1 MRFRTCSRI
10 LRWASGSVFTDPE
23 GYQVEIQTHG
33 KCMSSLHQP
42 QLEPIRYRRD
52 RARLDPLQGG
62 IVPIRCPTRR
72 GAAGHRASAG
82 RPHNRAHAAAC
93 SRQSDR
99 RFVIACFGDPGLHA
113 LRDQTALPVL
123 GIQEAAVMT
132 ALTLGQRF
140 GVIAI
145 LPGSI
150 PRHLRAFGAMGVL
163 DRLAGDRA
171 LGLGVA
177 ELSEPGRSLTAM
189 IETGHRLRDEDG
201 ANVLIMGCAGMADYR
216 DTLEAETGLPV
227 VEPCQAA
234 AAMALGQIALNL
246 TAPKKGFRRLMA
258 LRQAFSPLLL
268 PRFCRM
274 GLWISTASTVSRIS
288 ISKRGQRA

>member
-1 MRFRTCSRI
+1 MSLVVI
-10 LRWASGSVFTDPE
+10 NPNSSQSVTD
-23 GYQVEIQTHG
+23 GIA
-33 KCMSSLHQP
+33 
-42 QLEPIRYRRD
+42 
-52 RARLDPLQGG
+52 RALIPLQGG
-62 IVPIRCPTRR
+62 IVPIRCLTLEEGPPGIESQAQADLTIAPMLRL
-72 GAAGHRASAG
+72 
-82 RPHNRAHAAAC
+82 AAA
-93 SRQSDR
+93 QSNASGY
-99 RFVIACFGDPGLHA
+99 VIACFGDPGLHA
-113 LRDQTALPVL
+113 LRDQTPLPVL

-246 TAPKKGFRRLMA
+246 TRRPKNGAPND
-258 LRQAFSPLLL
+258 
-268 PRFCRM
+268 
-274 GLWISTASTVSRIS
+274 
-288 ISKRGQRA
+288 

>member
-1 MRFRTCSRI
+1 MSLVVI
-10 LRWASGSVFTDPE
+10 NPNSNQSVTD
-23 GYQVEIQTHG
+23 GIA
-33 KCMSSLHQP
+33 
-42 QLEPIRYRRD
+42 
-52 RARLDPLQGG
+52 RALIPLQGG
-62 IVPIRCPTRR
+62 IVPIRCLTLEEGPPGIESQVQADLTIAPMLRL
-72 GAAGHRASAG
+72 
-82 RPHNRAHAAAC
+82 AAA
-93 SRQSDR
+93 QSDPSG
-99 RFVIACFGDPGLHA
+99 FVIACFGDPGLHA

-177 ELSEPGRSLTAM
+177 ELSEPGRSLAAM

-201 ANVLIMGCAGMADYR
+201 ADVLIMGCAGMAYYR

-246 TAPKKGFRRLMA
+246 TRRLKNGA
-258 LRQAFSPLLL
+258 PND
-268 PRFCRM
+268 
-274 GLWISTASTVSRIS
+274 
-288 ISKRGQRA
+288 